1 MASDPKEPRKE
12 APKRR
17 IRFGRIMFALV
28 LLGLV
33 AGGVYF
39 ASWLNSRRYF
49 LIVDKTEARVA
60 MGRML
65 PVGHR
70 PYVPADP
77 ALRRAYEPI
86 PLPGGMKLPRGT
98 TTFTDRVELDQALYR
113 LLKDATE
120 FTLAADNK
128 RTPELTE
135 RYLTQIKGLA
145 GITVQQQLEISK
157 LERDV
162 QYVRARGL
170 LENAKKDLERAAQ
183 LFRRSARGGGGRY
196 ADGDVQG
203 RMIDAAVRA
212 LEAPGAPTRGT
223 ANDRPQV
230 RRPVVTS
237 TVTTST
243 RS

>member
-1 MASDPKEPRKE
+1 
-12 APKRR
+12 
-17 IRFGRIMFALV
+17 MFTLVALA
-28 LLGLV
+28 LV

-49 LIVDKTEARVA
+49 LIVAKTEARVA
-60 MGRML
+60 AGRML
-65 PVGHR
+65 PVGNR
-70 PYVPADP
+70 PYVPKDP
-77 ALRRAYEPI
+77 ALRKAYEPI

-113 LLKDATE
+113 LLRDATE

-135 RYLTQIKGLA
+135 RYLTQIKALA
-145 GITVQQQLEISK
+145 GITVQQQLKIAK

-170 LENAKKDLERAAQ
+170 LEKAKKDLERSAQ

-196 ADGDVQG
+196 VDGDLHA
-203 RMIDAAVRA
+203 RTIDAALRA
-212 LEAPGAPTRGT
+212 LEGPQDRSRGDNGRSRPTPR
-223 ANDRPQV
+223 V
-230 RRPVVTS
+230 STS
-237 TVTTST
+237 TVATST